1 MKTPLLLA
9 LLVASLALNGWLAFA
24 RAGNASGGSSS
35 ASWFSAKAP
44 ASASRGAPATAATA
58 TAAARGGVQPIVWSS
73 PPLTNDGLRAFAAE
87 LRAAG
92 VPPSV
97 VVHFVGALLR
107 DRTHAQIAELPFW
120 QLLSPGPETRKLQ
133 SAAAVELLRLQEEIL
148 GPSGSQVATLDPIS
162 RRQRFGNL
170 PDAKIAALLR
180 IERDYRDISL
190 DLSASYGGAM
200 TMEESA
206 ARREQ
211 SKAIEKEK
219 LADIAAAL
227 TPEEYAEWELHSSG
241 VAQRV
246 QYALRNVTVSE
257 QEYAALFA
265 AQKQFDPSESSVFGI
280 RIGTSAEE
288 QVKAYAMHDQIR
300 STLGDQRFHDYL
312 KAAEPGYGQVA
323 SFAAKQGNLSPA
335 QTYQLYRLQNEAQL
349 ASRQVSDA
357 YRAATGGGK
366 RPDTAQIEKTFADL
380 NTRLESTIGS
390 AAAAAYRTQG
400 MGQVFRSYQPQ
411 PARPATPPATATPP
425 KG

>member
-9 LLVASLALNGWLAFA
+9 LLVASLALNAWLTFA
-24 RAGNASGGSSS
+24 RSGNASGGSGSS
-35 ASWFSAKAP
+35 FWFSAKAAAP
-44 ASASRGAPATAATA
+44 APREGAATAATA
-58 TAAARGGVQPIVWSS
+58 TAAARNGVQPVVWNS

-120 QLLSPGPETRKLQ
+120 QLFSPGPETRKLQ
-133 SAAAVELLRLQEEIL
+133 SAAATELLRLQEEIL

-162 RRQRFGNL
+162 RRQRYGNL

-180 IERDYRDISL
+180 IERDYRDISI
-190 DLSASYGGAM
+190 DLTSSYGGAI

-211 SKAIEKEK
+211 TKAIEKEK

-227 TPEEYAEWELHSSG
+227 TPEEYAEWELHGSG

-246 QYALRNVTVSE
+246 QNALRNVTVSE

-280 RIGTSAEE
+280 RIGSSMEDQT
-288 QVKAYAMHDQIR
+288 KAYALHDQVR
-300 STLGDQRFHDYL
+300 ATLGDQRFHDYL
-312 KAAEPGYGQVA
+312 RASEPGYSQIA

-349 ASRQVSDA
+349 ASRQRSDA
-357 YRAATGGGK
+357 FRTAQSSGK

-380 NTRLESTIGS
+380 NTRLEAAIGP

-400 MGQVFRSYQPQ
+400 MGQVFRSFQPQ

-425 KG
+425 KS